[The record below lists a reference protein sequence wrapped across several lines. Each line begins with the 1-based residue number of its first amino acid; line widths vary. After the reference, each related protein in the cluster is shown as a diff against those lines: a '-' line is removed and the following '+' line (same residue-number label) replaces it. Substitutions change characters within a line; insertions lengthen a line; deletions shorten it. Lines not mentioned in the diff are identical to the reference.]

1 MVAVACG
8 SGITPVMSLIK
19 TVLAREP
26 QSRFVLLYG
35 NRTGR
40 DIIFAEAL
48 AGLKD
53 RYLDR
58 LSIAHV
64 LSREMQDV
72 PALQGRLD
80 GSADRVAAARTA
92 GDRPCLPV
100 RSGGDDGRGGAA
112 FAGLGLAPERI
123 HREYFTPGE
132 GSQRCRLRRAPQSR
146 LPSPLRSR
154 KSSSTAGITKSRCPK
169 ACR

>member
-40 DIIFAEAL
+40 DIIFAEEL
-48 AGLKD
+48 SGLKD

-80 GSADRVAAARTA
+80 RARIELLLRQPPRIDHAFLCGPAAMMDAA
-92 GDRPCLPV
+92 
-100 RSGGDDGRGGAA
+100 GAA

-132 GSQRCRLRRAPQSR
+132 GSQRCRLRRDPQSR

-154 KSSSTAGITKSRCPK
+154 KSSSTAGTTKSRCPK
-169 ACR
+169 ACP